1 MFNGTVLYFQLP
13 KSGASIAVEAPE
25 GSRFQNKQLS
35 LEIKVLQEMLL
46 DGQKESFASY
56 WSG

>member
-56 WSG
+56 